1 MGAIASHFRAN
12 PPVNRVRRPYNCSM
26 SNDNDGIMG
35 RRAPGGWR
43 RIFDSISLMANSP
56 WGNGPKDGED
66 GKGGGRKPGPR
77 NPWVTPDP
85 ADAGRGRRPRGPSAF
100 DELLRKGRGSFGGG
114 GSGGGGDGFD
124 LAESARRWKWAIF
137 ALVAVMLIFSTVHVV
152 PPEKEGVVTRLGS
165 YSRTVGPGVKL
176 TLPPPFERIRL
187 EDVRAIRTMAIGSPN
202 ATDENFV
209 LTRDQSIVDLAYE
222 VRWSIRD
229 PELFIFQLADPEG
242 TIREVAESSM
252 RATVANFDLVQ
263 AIGPGRVEIEAQVQ
277 QRMQDLLD
285 QYRAGV
291 SIQGIAI
298 RQADPPKQVD
308 EAFKEVTAAR
318 QERESAINLAR
329 AYEQQVLERA
339 RGDTAAFDK
348 IYEQYQL
355 SPAVTRRRLYYETME
370 SVLSKADKTIVEP
383 RGVTPYLPLPEVQ
396 RRADS
401 ALKGGQ

>member
-1 MGAIASHFRAN
+1 
-12 PPVNRVRRPYNCSM
+12 M
-26 SNDNDGIMG
+26 SNDNDGTIG
-35 RRAPGGWR
+35 RRTPGGLR
-43 RIFDSISLMANSP
+43 RIFDSISQMANSP
-56 WGNGPKDGED
+56 WGNGPKDGDD
-66 GKGGGRKPGPR
+66 GKGGGKKPGPR

-85 ADAGRGRRPRGPSAF
+85 ADTARGRKPRGPSAL

-114 GSGGGGDGFD
+114 GGSGGGGDGFD
-124 LAESARRWKWAIF
+124 LSASARWWKWAII
-137 ALVAVMLIFSTVHVV
+137 AIVAIVLLFSTVHVV

-165 YSRTVGPGVKL
+165 YSRTVGPGVKF

-229 PELFIFQLADPEG
+229 PELFIFQLAEPED

-263 AIGPGRVEIEAQVQ
+263 AIGPGRVEIESQVQ

-291 SIQGIAI
+291 LIQGIAI

-329 AYEQQVLERA
+329 AYEQQVLEGA
-339 RGDTAAFDK
+339 RGQTAAFDK
-348 IYEQYQL
+348 IYEQYKL
-355 SPAVTRRRLYYETME
+355 SPGVTRRRLYYETME
-370 SVLSKADKTIVEP
+370 AVLSKADKTIVEP

-396 RRADS
+396 RRAAAADP
-401 ALKGGQ
+401 AAKGGQ

>member
-1 MGAIASHFRAN
+1 M
-12 PPVNRVRRPYNCSM
+12 
-26 SNDNDGIMG
+26 NDKIDGNTG
-35 RRAPGGWR
+35 RRSPRGLRQFFEA
-43 RIFDSISLMANSP
+43 ISLMANSP
-56 WGNGPKDGED
+56 WGNGPKGGGDGDGSGD
-66 GKGGGRKPGPR
+66 GKKPGPR

-85 ADAGRGRRPRGPSAF
+85 IDINRGRKPRGPSAL
-100 DELLRKGRGSFGGG
+100 DELLRKGRGGFGGG
-114 GSGGGGDGFD
+114 GSGGGSGGQFD
-124 LAESARRWKWAIF
+124 LGDSAKFWKWAVLGV
-137 ALVAVMLIFSTVHVV
+137 ALLWLIFSSFHIV

-176 TLPPPFERIRL
+176 TWPAPIERIRL

-222 VRWSIRD
+222 VRWSVRD
-229 PELFIFQLADPEG
+229 PEFFFFQLADPEG
-242 TIREVAESSM
+242 TIREVAESAM

-277 QRMQDLLD
+277 QRMQELLD

-291 SIQGIAI
+291 MIQGIAI
-298 RQADPPKQVD
+298 RQVDPPSQVD

-348 IYEQYQL
+348 IYEQYRL
-355 SPAVTRRRLYYETME
+355 APGVTRQRLYYETME
-370 SVLSKADKTIVEP
+370 NVLSNVDKTIVEA
-383 RGVTPYLPLPEVQ
+383 RGVTPYLPLNEVQ
-396 RRADS
+396 KRVA
-401 ALKGGQ
+401 ATPPAAATKGGE